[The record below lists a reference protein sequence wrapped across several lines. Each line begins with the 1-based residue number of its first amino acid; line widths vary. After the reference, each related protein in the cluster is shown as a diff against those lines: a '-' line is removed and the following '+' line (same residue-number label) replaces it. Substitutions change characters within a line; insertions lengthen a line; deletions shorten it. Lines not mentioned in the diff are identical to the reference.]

1 MATLI
6 KIDKNGSKHWEG
18 MNTCDRCQGRGWY
31 ATGTCNGQLVPSRV
45 DQAVCWKCHG
55 TGTVYM
61 KWIERTPE
69 YEAKLAARRKDKA
82 AERMAELEAK
92 KEYQKAHADE
102 ANVAFF
108 QQQGFNADGK
118 TWVVLGNTFEAKDQ
132 LKEAGCKYTG
142 ILGWHTDHLLDGYD
156 MLMLDVNECFDKDY
170 AGIYRWN
177 LWKNDGLEEKIKEA
191 SQKAAAN
198 RSKSQYVGNIGD
210 KISIKATLTGDYSYK
225 TQFGD
230 MNIYTFTD
238 IFNNVFV
245 WKTSSYLDRIVGN
258 ICRPVLKGEMVELK
272 ATVKDHD
279 EYQGIKQT
287 VLTRCKLID

>member
-1 MATLI
+1 MTNKKLI

-18 MNTCDRCQGRGWY
+18 IIDCPKCGGVGLVVHHME
-31 ATGTCNGQLVPSRV
+31 NGLPSYNWT
-45 DQAVCWKCHG
+45 DGGVCWKCSG
-55 TGTVYM
+55 SGKVVS

-69 YEAKLAARRKDKA
+69 YEAKLAEKRKAKA
-82 AERMAELEAK
+82 DAKEAD
-92 KEYQKAHADE
+92 QKAHADE
-102 ANVAFF
+102 ANAAFF
-108 QQQGFNADGK
+108 QKQGFNADGK
-118 TWVVLGNTFEAKDQ
+118 TWVVLGNTFEMKDQ
-132 LKEAGCKYTG
+132 LKDAGCKYTG
-142 ILGWHTDHLLDGYD
+142 ILGWHTDHQLDGFD

-170 AGIYRWN
+170 AGIYRHN
-177 LWKNDGLEEKIKEA
+177 LWKNNGLTEKIKEA
-191 SQKAAAN
+191 GQKAAAN
-198 RSKSQYVGNIGD
+198 NSKSQHVGKAGD

-258 ICRPVLKGEMVELK
+258 ICKPVLKGEMVELK

-287 VLTRCKLID
+287 VLTRCKVID